1 MAATEKR
8 KPGTFAKGD
17 PRINRNG
24 RPKSFDA
31 LRALAQEIAHEKAKN
46 SDGKVIVHDGHAV
59 TVAEAIMR
67 KWASS
72 SNPQLQKA
80 FIEIAFGKVPENVNV
95 HGEFE
100 KAEVILY
107 LPKKEDINENSNPA
121 AAETGTIPQVER

>member
-1 MAATEKR
+1 MTENENR
-8 KPGTFAKGD
+8 KPGGKFVKGD

-59 TVAEAIMR
+59 SVAEAIMR

-72 SNPQLQKA
+72 NNPQLQKA
-80 FIEIAFGKVPENVNV
+80 FVEIAFGKVPENVNV

-100 KAEVILY
+100 KAEVVLY
-107 LPKKEDINENSNPA
+107 LPQKEDIDEDGHQTA
-121 AAETGTIPQVER
+121 TETRTVS

>member
-1 MAATEKR
+1 MTENENR
-8 KPGTFAKGD
+8 KPGGKFVKGD

-72 SNPQLQKA
+72 NNPQLQRA
-80 FIEIAFGKVPENVNV
+80 FIEIAFGKVPDTVVWDSVVTIQE
-95 HGEFE
+95 E
-100 KAEVILY
+100 KHDSLIDAIKGL
-107 LPKKEDINENSNPA
+107 KNEN
-121 AAETGTIPQVER
+121 

>member
-1 MAATEKR
+1 MDKELGSNTTGNSAKKG
-8 KPGTFAKGD
+8 KPFTKGD

-72 SNPQLQKA
+72 NNPQLQRA
-80 FIEIAFGKVPENVNV
+80 FIEIAFGKVPDTVVWDSVVTIQE
-95 HGEFE
+95 E
-100 KAEVILY
+100 KHDSLIDAIKGL
-107 LPKKEDINENSNPA
+107 KNEN
-121 AAETGTIPQVER
+121 

>member
-1 MAATEKR
+1 MANELGSNTTENSGKR
-8 KPGTFAKGD
+8 GKPFTKGD
-17 PRINRNG
+17 PRINRKG

-31 LRALAQEIAHEKAKN
+31 LRELAQEIAHEKAKN

-80 FIEIAFGKVPENVNV
+80 FVEIAFGKVPDTVVWDSMIEIQ
-95 HGEFE
+95 EE
-100 KAEVILY
+100 KHDSLIEAIKGL
-107 LPKKEDINENSNPA
+107 KD
-121 AAETGTIPQVER
+121 GD